1 MTEDGVFYSL
11 ALTFGTLLSS
21 QGTDASFVLTLSGFP
36 PGASLRCFQPY
47 QIRFPV
53 SPLLNEAVGPNS
65 VSGPLLERG
74 FAFQLS
80 LSGGDPDFIRS
91 IRSGFPTA
99 I

>member
-1 MTEDGVFYSL
+1 LRALPFVVSNLTRSVFRS
-11 ALTFGTLLSS
+11 
-21 QGTDASFVLTLSGFP
+21 
-36 PGASLRCFQPY
+36 
-47 QIRFPV
+47 V
-53 SPLLNEAVGPNS
+53 SGPNS

>member
-1 MTEDGVFYSL
+1 KKQSV
-11 ALTFGTLLSS
+11 
-21 QGTDASFVLTLSGFP
+21 
-36 PGASLRCFQPY
+36 
-47 QIRFPV
+47 
-53 SPLLNEAVGPNS
+53 PNS

-99 I
+99 IGTILHVHERVGVPLAVEP